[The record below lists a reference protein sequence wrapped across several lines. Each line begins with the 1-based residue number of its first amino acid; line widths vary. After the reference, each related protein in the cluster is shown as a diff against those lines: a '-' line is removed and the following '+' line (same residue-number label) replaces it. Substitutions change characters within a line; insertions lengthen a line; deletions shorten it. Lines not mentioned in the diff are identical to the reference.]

1 MKTVALSAASALLLA
16 ACATSSDPAGN
27 APPPAPAA
35 EVPTTGGPAP
45 TTRRVRT
52 VPSANIELGKDYL
65 PYLDVALNEAA
76 VYAEFG
82 SMLQDRYTR
91 IQIVT
96 LLPDAYNTQGLID
109 GTRRQNL
116 ESRNYKDESRGWLS
130 RMMGSK
136 SITRTLVAEFDI
148 AQPDIKATEALF
160 SASFSSNR
168 QEGENWSTNESIA
181 LYATPYFKVGANT
194 TIQAKVRMQL
204 ADQRERVTSSNVL
217 GALTTAANAI
227 APASVLVT
235 SFTAPRIMEAS
246 NFLDNSVSTLFGQSI
261 TEESVSSFSVQTWSE
276 QPIIVIDAQLPDD
289 DDITDTKGRGNVGRW
304 AVFLDEP
311 IPSILSSSTVDGF
324 TPDFT
329 DVTSGDIL
337 SFKVGEDLTVY
348 DYVFSRLDLA
358 DRITNLNATGDP
370 DIARLICSRI
380 DRGLSEIGFNS
391 FDSAAGVWAAAQ
403 SDQFTQLAASAVIN
417 AETCEAMTRWQ
428 TMQR

>member
-1 MKTVALSAASALLLA
+1 MKIQGLA
-16 ACATSSDPAGN
+16 AAAALFISACASTPDRAGN
-27 APPPAPAA
+27 APPP
-35 EVPTTGGPAP
+35 PAP
-45 TTRRVRT
+45 EASTPVTRSVRT
-52 VPSANIELGKDYL
+52 VPTANIELGKDYL

-109 GTRRQNL
+109 GSRRQSL
-116 ESRNYKDESRGWLS
+116 ESRNYRDESRGWLS
-130 RMMGSK
+130 RMMGAK
-136 SITRTLVAEFDI
+136 SVTRTLVAEFDV

-160 SASFSSNR
+160 SASFSSSR
-168 QEGENWSTNESIA
+168 QEGESWSTNESIA

-204 ADQRERVTSSNVL
+204 ADQRERVASSNVL

-235 SFTAPRIMEAS
+235 SFTAPRILEAS

-261 TEESVSSFSVQTWSE
+261 TEESVSAFSVKTWSE
-276 QPIIVIDAQLPDD
+276 QPIIVIDAQLPDGG
-289 DDITDTKGRGNVGRW
+289 DITNTEGRGNVGRW

-311 IPSILSSSTVDGF
+311 IPSILSASTVDGF

-337 SFKVGEDLTVY
+337 AFRIGEDLTLY

-358 DRITNLNATGDP
+358 DRITHLNSTGDA
-370 DIARLICSRI
+370 DTARLICTRI

-403 SDQFTQLAASAVIN
+403 SDQFTRLAADAVLN
-417 AETCEAMTRWQ
+417 AQTCSAMTRWS
-428 TMQR
+428 TMLRR